1 MPTYTE
7 SRLQPGIKV
16 GWGKNRAYSRGT
28 VNRVQP
34 EKIFAARQ
42 SPMPSV
48 VSKWLVAVSVS
59 LLASAQCGRA
69 SAQPRADDRFQQG
82 MTALHL
88 FEYEDANEA
97 FVHARQ
103 VDPAFVMAY
112 WGEAMTYHQ
121 ALWRNENLD
130 AGRQALARL
139 APTASLRR
147 ARTQDRK
154 EQAWLGAVER
164 LFGSGDAGARRM
176 QYADAMARMYGDYP
190 DDPDV
195 ASLYALALVGTMSRS
210 LIGFVDAH
218 EGHSAGLAGSET
230 QARVAD
236 ILEAVLRAHPEH
248 PGALHY
254 FLHNQDD
261 PAHAARALPA
271 ARTLARLAP
280 ESSHARHMPAHIFLQ
295 LGSWQDAER
304 SDRSAFEASQ
314 AWVERKHLDPA
325 LRNYHALAWRQYELL
340 QLGRYRE
347 ALALID
353 ELAPVVK
360 ATGQLNLL
368 SDLSSMRA
376 RYAIESAEWARMA
389 TVDTFGNANELFA
402 IGLSAANS
410 GGAARAERARG
421 VLAERARDPRE
432 GDLRPAIAIMERE
445 LAAAI
450 AHAAGRVDDA
460 VGILREAADQE
471 SRLPAPLGLP
481 APIKPAAELL
491 GEVLLVVGRPADA
504 APFFEQA
511 LARNRNRS
519 RSVLGLA
526 RAASAAGDTAAA
538 RKHYAALLDNVR
550 EADADLPLAREAR
563 AALDTSAA
571 PTAPPANGRSRLFM
585 AAATVTVLAAA
596 AIVLMRRGRKT
607 TQPPARRTS
616 SKHRRR

>member
-1 MPTYTE
+1 
-7 SRLQPGIKV
+7 
-16 GWGKNRAYSRGT
+16 
-28 VNRVQP
+28 
-34 EKIFAARQ
+34 
-42 SPMPSV
+42 MPSV

-59 LLASAQCGRA
+59 LLACAQCAPA
-69 SAQPRADDRFQQG
+69 SAQPRANEQFQQG

-97 FVHARQ
+97 FVRARQ

-121 ALWRNENLD
+121 TLWRNENLE

-139 APTASLRR
+139 APTPSLRR
-147 ARTQDRK
+147 ARTHDRK
-154 EQAWLGAVER
+154 EQGWLDAVER
-164 LFGSGDAGARRM
+164 LFGDGDADARRRR
-176 QYADAMARMYGDYP
+176 YAEAMAELYRDDP

-195 ASLYALALVGTMSRS
+195 ASIYALALLGTMSRS
-210 LIGFVDAH
+210 LIGYADAH
-218 EGHSAGLAGSET
+218 EGHSAALAGSDT
-230 QARVAD
+230 QGKVAD
-236 ILEAVLRAHPEH
+236 LLERVLRAHPEH

-254 FLHNQDD
+254 LLHNQDD
-261 PAHAARALPA
+261 PEHAERALPA
-271 ARTLARLAP
+271 ARALARLAP

-295 LGSWQDAER
+295 LGLWHDAER
-304 SDRSAFEASQ
+304 SDRSAFEASR
-314 AWVERKHLDPA
+314 AWVDRKHLDAA

-347 ALALID
+347 ALATID
-353 ELAPVVK
+353 ELAPVVER
-360 ATGQLNLL
+360 TGQLNLL

-376 RYAIESAEWARMA
+376 RYAIESADWARMA

-421 VLAERARDPRE
+421 VLVERAQDPRE

-460 VGILREAADQE
+460 VGILREAADRE

-491 GEVLLVVGRPADA
+491 GEVLLVVGRPAEA

-526 RAASAAGDTAAA
+526 RAASAAGDAAAA
-538 RKHYAALLDNVR
+538 RKHYTALVDTLRD
-550 EADADLPLAREAR
+550 ADAGLPLAREAR
-563 AALDTSAA
+563 DAIAAAVPTSGAPASRAGRLTAAFATSIVVVAGALFVLRRRQRAA
-571 PTAPPANGRSRLFM
+571 PPR
-585 AAATVTVLAAA
+585 
-596 AIVLMRRGRKT
+596 
-607 TQPPARRTS
+607 PARHARG
-616 SKHRRR
+616 KRRDGKWKRG

>member
-1 MPTYTE
+1 MIST
-7 SRLQPGIKV
+7 L
-16 GWGKNRAYSRGT
+16 
-28 VNRVQP
+28 
-34 EKIFAARQ
+34 
-42 SPMPSV
+42 
-48 VSKWLVAVSVS
+48 SKWLVVAAVWLIAFVYSGHS
-59 LLASAQCGRA
+59 
-69 SAQPRADDRFQQG
+69 SAQPRATDLFQRG
-82 MTALHL
+82 LTALHL

-97 FVHARQ
+97 FVQARGI
-103 VDPAFVMAY
+103 DPTLVMAY

-121 ALWRNENLD
+121 TLWRNENLD

-147 ARTQDRK
+147 AKTQDGK
-154 EQAWLGAVER
+154 EQAWLDAVER
-164 LFGSGDAGARRM
+164 LLGSGDAGTRRQ
-176 QYADAMARMYGDYP
+176 QYADAMARMYGEYP

-210 LIGFVDAH
+210 LIGLVDAH

-254 FLHNQDD
+254 FLHNLDD

-295 LGSWQDAER
+295 LGLWQDAER

-421 VLAERARDPRE
+421 VLAERAQDPRE

-460 VGILREAADQE
+460 VRILREAADQE

-491 GEVLLVVGRPADA
+491 GEVLLVVGRPAEA

-538 RKHYAALLDNVR
+538 RKHYTALLDNVR
-550 EADADLPLAREAR
+550 EADAELPLAREAR
-563 AALDTSAA
+563 AALEAAVPASGAPTSRAGRITAAIATSIIVVAGALFVLRRRQSAA
-571 PTAPPANGRSRLFM
+571 PP
-585 AAATVTVLAAA
+585 
-596 AIVLMRRGRKT
+596 K
-607 TQPPARRTS
+607 PARYANR
-616 SKHRRR
+616 KRRR

>member
-1 MPTYTE
+1 MT
-7 SRLQPGIKV
+7 
-16 GWGKNRAYSRGT
+16 RA
-28 VNRVQP
+28 
-34 EKIFAARQ
+34 
-42 SPMPSV
+42 
-48 VSKWLVAVSVS
+48 VSKTLVSAAGC
-59 LLASAQCGRA
+59 LLVFVHSGHGSAQARA
-69 SAQPRADDRFQQG
+69 TELFERGLA
-82 MTALHL
+82 ALHL

-97 FVHARQ
+97 FIQSRRI
-103 VDPAFVMAY
+103 DPTLVMAY

-121 ALWRNENLD
+121 SLWRNENLE

-139 APTASLRR
+139 APTPSLRR
-147 ARTQDRK
+147 AKTNDPK
-154 EQAWLGAVER
+154 VSGWLGAVEH
-164 LFGSGDAGARRM
+164 LFGAGNVDERRRL
-176 QYADAMARMYGDYP
+176 YAEAMAQLYRESP

-195 ASLYALALVGTMSRS
+195 ASIYALALLGTMSRG
-210 LIGFVDAH
+210 LIGSGDAH
-218 EGHSAGLAGSET
+218 EGHSAALAGSDT
-230 QARVAD
+230 QARVAE
-236 ILEAVLRAHPEH
+236 ILERVLRAHPGH

-271 ARTLARLAP
+271 ARTFARLAP

-295 LGSWQDAER
+295 LGLWQDAER
-304 SDRSAFEASQ
+304 ADRSAFAASE
-314 AWVERKHLDPA
+314 AWVARKHLEPA
-325 LRNYHALAWRQYELL
+325 MRNYHALSWRQYELL

-347 ALALID
+347 ALAAID

-376 RYAIESAEWARMA
+376 RYAIESADWARMA

-421 VLAERARDPRE
+421 VLAERAQDPRE

-450 AHAAGRVDDA
+450 AHAAGRGDEA
-460 VGILREAADQE
+460 VRILRDAADQE
-471 SRLPAPLGLP
+471 SQLPVPLGLP

-491 GEVLLVVGRPADA
+491 GEVLLVVGRPAEA

-519 RSVLGLA
+519 RSLLGLA
-526 RAASAAGDTAAA
+526 RSASAAGDAAAA
-538 RKHYAALLDNVR
+538 RKHYGALLDNFR
-550 EADADLPLAREAR
+550 DADADLPLAREAR
-563 AALDTSAA
+563 AAVATSAA
-571 PTAPPANGRSRLFM
+571 PSRLKSSRGIY
-585 AAATVTVLAAA
+585 AWLTAATLLAAIALAMYARAKARRTGA
-596 AIVLMRRGRKT
+596 A
-607 TQPPARRTS
+607 PPARRAAQ
-616 SKHRRR
+616 KRRR